1 MYREECLPGKGLGC
15 VASRSISRGCLVLR
29 EKPALYLEPGLR
41 GGHLEKT
48 LTAFQVLSGTAVYC
62 S

>member
-48 LTAFQVLSGTAVYC
+48 LTAFQVL
-62 S
+62 